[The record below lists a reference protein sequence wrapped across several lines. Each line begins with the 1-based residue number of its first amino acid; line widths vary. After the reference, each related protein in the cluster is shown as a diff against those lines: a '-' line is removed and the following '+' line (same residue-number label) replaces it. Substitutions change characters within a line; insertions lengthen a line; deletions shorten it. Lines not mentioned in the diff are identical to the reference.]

1 MDLDFMRYCSLDMI
15 RGLAIV
21 SMLFVNTLT
30 FLSSSLPLFLQHNT
44 GGMLPADLIA
54 PLFQF
59 ILGVSLVISVNKRKE
74 RGESV
79 WKHVLKRGLLLILI
93 GLVLDWSTTG
103 FQELKW
109 GILQSLGIG
118 LVMGYLFISM
128 SGLHRAIV
136 AVVILLGYSALVE
149 YVPWVAGNILG
160 NTHGGPLGAISYGTV
175 TIFGTIAGTWFYDK
189 KERPGKAMAA
199 GFGLMV
205 LSGLTNTV
213 IPFNRLIVS
222 SSYMLFSAGICFV
235 IMALFYILGEQK
247 KKDIKVLGVFG
258 RNALSLWIAQYIFFY
273 LPLIYSVG
281 GCCYLPA
288 YLGFAGAVIVLPVY
302 YVMADVLEWKGIRIP
317 I

>member
-1 MDLDFMRYCSLDMI
+1 MRYCSLDMV

-44 GGMLPADLIA
+44 AGMLPADLIA

-59 ILGVSLVISVNKRKE
+59 ILGVSLVISVNKRKKRDE
-74 RGESV
+74 KI

-93 GLVLDWSTTG
+93 GLVLDWSTTE

-109 GILQSLGIG
+109 GILQSLGVG
-118 LVMGYLFISM
+118 LIIGYLFISM
-128 SGLHRAIV
+128 SNLHRAVV
-136 AVVILLGYSALVE
+136 AGIILAGYSTLVA
-149 YVPWVAGNILG
+149 YVPWIAGNILG
-160 NTHGGPLGAISYGTV
+160 NIHGGPLGAISYGTV

-189 KERPGKAMAA
+189 KEKPGKAITA
-199 GFGLMV
+199 GFGLMA
-205 LSGLTNTV
+205 LSVITNTV

-222 SSYMLFSAGICFV
+222 SSYMLFSAGICFI

-247 KKDIKVLGVFG
+247 KRDIEVLDIFG
-258 RNALSLWIAQYIFFY
+258 RNALALWIAQYLLFY

-288 YLGFAGAVIVLPVY
+288 YLGFAAAVMVLPVY
-302 YVMADVLEWKGIRIP
+302 YVTADVLEWKGIRIP